1 MSAGTLTAGTVMDGS
16 ASLMNDTAKVTYTY
30 VVQLPYLKIAL
41 QRLREIFER
50 NGVAVTQ
57 ATSAVIQMTAGDTTI
72 EYDAAPDPELPD
84 DFVEP
89 LQLWERPHGVDP
101 WVPMTRKDFLPHYLE
116 GQPYQPQFMW
126 FQWDGQII
134 TVLQTSQDNDIKI
147 DYIREL
153 FETIVDDTS
162 SINVVNAITW
172 LQFVTASL
180 LKKYIERDETAALA
194 LMSDALLCES
204 DVLGISSRSKQT
216 IMTRRRPF
224 RAGWKRRSVI
234 V

>member
-1 MSAGTLTAGTVMDGS
+1 MDGS
-16 ASLMNDTAKVTYTY
+16 ASLMNDTARNTYSY
-30 VVQLPYLKIAL
+30 AVQIPYLKIAL
-41 QRLREIFER
+41 QRLRELFER

-57 ATSAVIQMTAGDTTI
+57 KTSAVIQMDAGDTVI
-72 EYDAAPDPELPD
+72 AYDAAPDPELPD

-89 LQLWERPHGVDP
+89 LQLWERPRGIDP

-116 GQPYQPQFMW
+116 GQPYQPQFIW
-126 FQWDGQII
+126 FQWDEQQI
-134 TVLQTSQDNDIKI
+134 TVLQASQDNDIKI

-153 FETIVDDTS
+153 FQDIVDETS

-172 LQFVTASL
+172 LQFMTASL
-180 LKKYIERDETAALA
+180 MKKYIERDETAALA
-194 LMSDALLCES
+194 MMNDALLCES
-204 DVLGISSRSKQT
+204 DVLGISSKSKQT

-224 RAGWKRRSVI
+224 RSGWKRRSVI